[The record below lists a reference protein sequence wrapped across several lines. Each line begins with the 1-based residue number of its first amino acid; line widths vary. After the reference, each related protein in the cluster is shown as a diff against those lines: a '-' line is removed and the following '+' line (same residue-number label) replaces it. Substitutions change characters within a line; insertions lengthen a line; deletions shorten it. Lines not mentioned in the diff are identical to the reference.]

1 MFSQIELP
9 LKSNEMHFTLNLFLN
24 IPETVFKSRNDCLN
38 GFYISFF
45 ILHRTH
51 RSSYLSRYLGLK
63 NLGK

>member
-1 MFSQIELP
+1 
-9 LKSNEMHFTLNLFLN
+9 MHFTLNLFLN
-24 IPETVFKSRNDCLN
+24 IPETIFKSRNDCLN

-45 ILHRTH
+45 ILDRTH